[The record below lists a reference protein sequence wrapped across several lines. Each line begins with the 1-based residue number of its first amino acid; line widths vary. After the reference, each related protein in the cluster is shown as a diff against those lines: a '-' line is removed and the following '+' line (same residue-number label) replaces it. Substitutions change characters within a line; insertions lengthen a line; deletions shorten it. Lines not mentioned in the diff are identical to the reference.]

1 MASTLSRVRI
11 TRWLL
16 IPLSMLTMFP
26 SNPPEPC
33 SGKRNPDLSKRFTT
47 STLDRLSVYTES
59 DIWHKE
65 GSWEDW
71 ASSTLKAEG
80 TPPRTMAGNGETQ
93 SYDANLA
100 WSCMYSVASL
110 KDKKTNT
117 AWSEAMDDD
126 GIGQIALIPVK
137 YFPRGKRKSAT
148 LKIFN
153 GFGKS
158 KTIWQNNNRIKEMV
172 LHIASAKAGGV
183 EYWTGYSS
191 IEHKCKMPIT
201 LKDHFGYQTV
211 TVPLNRPAFL
221 AGLTGAITSDNKFYL
236 LRARPLR
243 WVVCSATPRQRC
255 PAPAGLWACIGGL
268 GQALRAHFCL

>member
-1 MASTLSRVRI
+1 MASTFRRVKI

-16 IPLSMLTMFP
+16 IPLSMLTMYP

-33 SGKRNPDLSKRFTT
+33 SGKRNPDLLKRFTT
-47 STLDRLSVYTES
+47 STMDRLSVYTES
-59 DIWHKE
+59 DIWHQE

-71 ASSTLKAEG
+71 TSSTLKAEG
-80 TPPRTMAGNGETQ
+80 TPPKTLAGNGEGETQ
-93 SYDANLA
+93 SYDGKLA

-158 KTIWQNNNRIKEMV
+158 KNIWQNNNRVKELI

-183 EYWTGYSS
+183 EYWTWYSG

-211 TVPLNRPAFL
+211 TVPLNGCNWDVRFSQEEIDMGASL
-221 AGLTGAITSDNKFYL
+221 EKSLIIGLEISSVYHGQKYKDTLISEVDFY
-236 LRARPLR
+236 
-243 WVVCSATPRQRC
+243 
-255 PAPAGLWACIGGL
+255 
-268 GQALRAHFCL
+268 

>member
-1 MASTLSRVRI
+1 
-11 TRWLL
+11 
-16 IPLSMLTMFP
+16 
-26 SNPPEPC
+26 
-33 SGKRNPDLSKRFTT
+33 
-47 STLDRLSVYTES
+47 
-59 DIWHKE
+59 
-65 GSWEDW
+65 
-71 ASSTLKAEG
+71 
-80 TPPRTMAGNGETQ
+80 MAGNGETQ

-211 TVPLNRPAFL
+211 TVPLKGCNWDVRFSQEEIDMGASL
-221 AGLTGAITSDNKFYL
+221 EKSLIIGLEISSVYHGHKYKDTLISEVDFY
-236 LRARPLR
+236 
-243 WVVCSATPRQRC
+243 
-255 PAPAGLWACIGGL
+255 
-268 GQALRAHFCL
+268 